1 MDTSEEVATI
11 RGRSAEERREVRNA
25 RSRPL
30 LESLKQWRR
39 SSQRRGPKA
48 SSPRLHDGGNPE
60 QENSFTSVIAA
71 GISWRPTIQQSI
83 SVPNRIARG
92 HLVAV

>member
-39 SSQRRGPKA
+39 NSLRRGPKA
-48 SSPRLHDGGNPE
+48 SSPRLHNGGIRNKRTALL
-60 QENSFTSVIAA
+60 QSS
-71 GISWRPTIQQSI
+71 QQGFPGVGQFSNQLA
-83 SVPNRIARG
+83 SRIEL
-92 HLVAV
+92 HVVTWSQ